1 MKPRIW
7 RKILIL
13 LFVWPAQWPKTSM
26 ITTAKR
32 LFPTNLMFLKILIC
46 YFVIGS
52 FGHQGYGLK
61 LKGGLVSIDTHYFG
75 LDSHIFRSCSSTID
89 SLQFGD
95 KKKNFTIQSLFI
107 CHYSSVTVHVTI
119 HSDYCLFKG
128 GCPLCSKQ
136 VIYIYICKTQLKPTN
151 REKKSFLA
159 NKLDE

>member
-1 MKPRIW
+1 
-7 RKILIL
+7 
-13 LFVWPAQWPKTSM
+13 M

-107 CHYSSVTVHVTI
+107 CHYSFVTVHVTI
-119 HSDYCLFKG
+119 HFDFCLFKG